1 MNIPKNVGNT
11 DRIIRL
17 ILFVL
22 IAILYFAHVI
32 SGTVAIILGIVGLI
46 FLVTALINFCP
57 LYSVFKINTRK
68 E

>member
-1 MNIPKNVGNT
+1 MNFTKNVGNT
-11 DRIIRL
+11 DRIIRF
-17 ILFVL
+17 ILVVL

-32 SGTVAIILGIVGLI
+32 SGTLAVILGILAVI

-57 LYSVFKINTRK
+57 LYTVFKINTRK

>member
-1 MNIPKNVGNT
+1 MNFTKNVGNT

-22 IAILYFAHVI
+22 IAILYFANVI
-32 SGTVAIILGIVGLI
+32 SGTVAIILGIVALI
-46 FLVTALINFCP
+46 LLVTALINFCP
-57 LYSVFKINTRK
+57 LYIVFKINTRK